1 MTISAIFFMNA
12 RGTVL
17 IKRLFRHDVTSK
29 AAEMFRLNVIHNKE
43 VRSPIITLGSS
54 FTFLHIRSEDIYV
67 MAVTRRNSDAS
78 LIFESLH
85 RLVEVIL
92 AKTGHAGLTESQV
105 LVEAILIYELLDEI
119 FDHGIPQTSGQE
131 VLNLTGANLPKKL
144 NVESQSRIMADVT
157 GAIPWRSGD
166 VMHKKNEVFIDV
178 VEKVNMLVSAKGSLL
193 SADVDGQILMKV
205 QLSGMPECRFG
216 MNDKLLMDNEGGGGA
231 PSRAAQRRKA
241 SGAIAFDDCTFHQCV
256 RLGRFES
263 DRSISFIP
271 PDGEFELC
279 KYRITE
285 NIKLPFRIIPV
296 VSEIGRKQVDAQV
309 TIKALYEHKMVGGSI
324 LVRVP
329 TPPNTAHCT
338 IKVSSGKARYRA
350 THSAIM
356 WKIKKFPGGTE
367 VSLSATIELSASVN
381 ADKKWSRPPIAMQF
395 TVPMFTCSGIHIRY
409 LRIVESRLNYTPIKW
424 VRYLS
429 KSGDYQVRI

>member
-17 IKRLFRHDVTSK
+17 IRRLFRHDVSPKT
-29 AAEMFRLNVIHNKE
+29 ADMFRLNVVHNKE
-43 VRSPIITLGSS
+43 VRSPIVTLGST

-67 MAVTRRNSDAS
+67 VAVTRRNSDAS

-85 RLVEVIL
+85 RLVEVLLSQMGIP
-92 AKTGHAGLTESQV
+92 GLTESAV
-105 LVEAILIYELLDEI
+105 LTEFILIYELLDEI
-119 FDHGIPQTSGQE
+119 YDHGIPQTSGQE

-144 NVESQSRIMADVT
+144 NVESQSRIMAEVT

-166 VMHKKNEVFIDV
+166 IMHKKNEVFIDV
-178 VEKVNMLVSAKGSLL
+178 VERVNMLVSAKGSLL
-193 SADVDGQILMKV
+193 HADVDGQILMKV

-216 MNDKLLMDNEGGGGA
+216 MNDKLLMDNEG
-231 PSRAAQRRKA
+231 PRSHVKRK
-241 SGAIAFDDCTFHQCV
+241 SSPIAFDDCTFHQCV

-285 NIKLPFRIIPV
+285 NIKLPFKILPV
-296 VSEIGRKQVDAQV
+296 ISEIGRKQVDAQV
-309 TIKALYEHKMVGGSI
+309 SIRALYEHKLVGNSI

-329 TPPNTAHCT
+329 TPTNTAHCT
-338 IKVSSGKARYRA
+338 IKVSSGKARYRP
-350 THSAIM
+350 THNAIM
-356 WKIKKFPGGTE
+356 WKIKKLSGGSE

-429 KSGDYQVRI
+429 KSGDYQVRV